1 MCKEDNVVFHLVD
14 PSQHVCCTK
23 IAKAMKNTSSI
34 ILSFA
39 FSLFFALPA
48 FTQNWKSWGPGVK
61 GEGPVVRKEVKVAPF
76 KALELAISGNV
87 YLREGKRQS
96 VEVESH
102 KNIIEVLSTDVMQD
116 AWKIHF
122 SRRVRGYQKFN
133 IYITIPEL
141 HRATVSGSG
150 NIRGDTPFN
159 WKGTVKLAVS
169 GSGDI
174 QVELHSTEVDAAIS
188 GSGDITVTGTSGRLQ
203 AAISGSGNI
212 RTGGLV
218 VDTAAV
224 RISGSGDCSTHP
236 RNELEAAISGSGNVT
251 YYGKPKVRSSIS
263 GSGNIIPK

>member
-1 MCKEDNVVFHLVD
+1 
-14 PSQHVCCTK
+14 
-23 IAKAMKNTSSI
+23 MKNPSC
-34 ILSFA
+34 ILL
-39 FSLFFALPA
+39 SLVFGLLFALPA
-48 FTQNWKSWGPGVK
+48 SAQNWKSWGPGVK
-61 GEGPVVRKEVKVAPF
+61 GEGPIVRKEVKVAPF
-76 KALELAISGNV
+76 KGIELAISGNV
-87 YLREGKRQS
+87 YLREGSRQS

-116 AWKIHF
+116 TWKIHF

-133 IYITIPEL
+133 VYITVPEL
-141 HRATVSGSG
+141 HRAAVSGSG
-150 NIRGDTPFN
+150 NVRGDTPFN

-174 QVELHSTEVDAAIS
+174 QIELHSTEVDALIS

-212 RTGGLV
+212 RAGGLA

-236 RNELEAAISGSGNVT
+236 RSELEATISGSGNVA